1 MINIK
6 KDYKHLSKNV
16 VRHYYL
22 CKRMFGDMKPIVV
35 PSIKEIE
42 ETADKELAAYWENLE
57 KNPLTLEEL
66 DKSIEDQNKRENGT
80 LFWPNIE
87 EY

>member
-22 CKRMFGDMKPIVV
+22 CKRMFGDMEPIVV

-57 KNPLTLEEL
+57 KNPLTLEAL

>member
-22 CKRMFGDMKPIVV
+22 CKRMFGDMEPIVV